1 MLLRLLTFSAPAPET
16 KAAVHLAIVYFIST
30 RTQISLKFVSPMTI
44 CFYGIQLYSLLLP
57 DGGFISDVG
66 FEAFDWRHI
75 HSDDAIV
82 NVNVRAG
89 EGRDQLTG

>member
-1 MLLRLLTFSAPAPET
+1 
-16 KAAVHLAIVYFIST
+16 
-30 RTQISLKFVSPMTI
+30 MTI
-44 CFYGIQLYSLLLP
+44 RFYGIQLYSLLLP